1 MGTVR
6 EDGKLRGAD
15 GRLLAPRTALML
27 PVVRQIVRAAPA
39 VRTLQRDLWRGMR
52 TMEARKPFMIGVAGG
67 TASGKS
73 TVRDLLME
81 KLGQHEVNMDE
92 KQVVHLSQDSF
103 YRELTHAESE
113 KAKKG
118 MFNFDH
124 PNAFD
129 HELME
134 LCLQQILAGRPTQ
147 VPVYDFK
154 TNARVPGIVTT
165 IYPSDVVLVEGILVF
180 YYANMRNLFDL
191 KLFVDTDADIRLARR
206 VMRDIE
212 DRGRDLEHVLH
223 QYTTLIKQHIEFV
236 ICKSHT
242 LSSPGTAAASS
253 KPDTIYE
260 RSWSN
265 SDSTSSSR

>member
-1 MGTVR
+1 MQFIKFSSRPITHVSSLLRLAAGLRTR
-6 EDGKLRGAD
+6 EFVKFD
-15 GRLLAPRTALML
+15 
-27 PVVRQIVRAAPA
+27 
-39 VRTLQRDLWRGMR
+39 LQRGIT
-52 TMEARKPFMIGVAGG
+52 TMETARKPFMIGVAGG

-73 TVRDLLME
+73 TVCDLLME

-154 TNARVPGIVTT
+154 TNARVPGV
-165 IYPSDVVLVEGILVF
+165 Y
-180 YYANMRNLFDL
+180 
-191 KLFVDTDADIRLARR
+191 
-206 VMRDIE
+206 
-212 DRGRDLEHVLH
+212 
-223 QYTTLIKQHIEFV
+223 
-236 ICKSHT
+236 
-242 LSSPGTAAASS
+242 
-253 KPDTIYE
+253 
-260 RSWSN
+260 
-265 SDSTSSSR
+265 ST